1 MTATNLPT
9 AILFPGQG
17 SQCPGMGRDLAEHWS
32 EAMELWERA
41 EKISGFALREIYWDN
56 DTEAMSQTA
65 CLQPALTVVNVSLWG
80 FLKAKLSPVC
90 CMAGHSL
97 GEYAAL
103 YASGTLTINDTLSL
117 VCRRGRLMAEAGKGT
132 SGKMAAVLKLSQA
145 SVEQLVNEVH
155 DALGQEI
162 RVANFNTPAQ
172 FVISGTQDA
181 INEAAA
187 RAKKAKGRAIILPVS
202 GAFHSPMMAE
212 AAAELARVMDKVDW
226 HTPKTDL
233 FLNATA
239 EKANDPRM
247 IKEVMKK
254 QMTSSVYWI
263 QLITAQWDLGVRRF
277 LELGPKGILA
287 KMTGQILK
295 DHKDELESENI
306 ETLEQAMKM

>member
-1 MTATNLPT
+1 MTTNQQLT

-41 EKISGFALREIYWDN
+41 EKLSGFALREIYWDN

-65 CLQPALTVVNVSLWG
+65 CLQPALTVVNASLWG
-80 FLKAKLSPVC
+80 FVKAKLSPA

-103 YASGTLTINDTLSL
+103 YASGTLSIDDTLNL
-117 VCRRGRLMAEAGKGT
+117 VCLRGRLMAEAGKDT
-132 SGKMAAVLKLSQA
+132 TGKMAAILKLSQA
-145 SVEQLVNEVH
+145 SVEKLVEEVRE
-155 DALGQEI
+155 ALDQEI

-181 INEAAA
+181 VNEVAA
-187 RAKKAKGRAIILPVS
+187 RAKTAKGRGIILPIS

-212 AAAELARVMDKVDW
+212 AAAELTKAINNVTWKA
-226 HTPKTDL
+226 PKIPV

-239 EKANDPRM
+239 EKAIDPR
-247 IKEVMKK
+247 IIQEVMKK
-254 QMTSSVYWI
+254 QMISSVYWI
-263 QLITAQWDLGVRRF
+263 QLITAQWDMGVRRF
-277 LELGPKGILA
+277 LELGPKGVLS

-295 DHKDELESENI
+295 EHTDEMVSENI
-306 ETLEQAMKM
+306 ETLEQAERI